1 MIDILRT
8 QVTVIGAESITYGF
22 QDILGWKWP
31 VSMRYFMTSAKV
43 EESHFRLW
51 KIGGPAKAKMNKKKE
66 KEEEEERKKGR
77 KVGKKEER
85 KGKEGRKKEDS
96 IASCGTNR
104 VEGSWWIN
112 LILDQAFSTL
122 LTPLTFWLV

>member
-51 KIGGPAKAKMNKKKE
+51 KIGGPAKAKMNKKE
-66 KEEEEERKKGR
+66 KEEEEERKKGW

-85 KGKEGRKKEDS
+85 KGRKEERRLHS
-96 IASCGTNR
+96 IMWNKQS
-104 VEGSWWIN
+104 
-112 LILDQAFSTL
+112 
-122 LTPLTFWLV
+122 